1 MSSEQV
7 REVLTYGEYFSDF
20 YRKLDKKARLKVD
33 WTINLLETFE
43 IVPTKYFK
51 YLTGTDGIW
60 EIRVEYASNIYR
72 ILCFFDQGK
81 LIVVT
86 NVFQKKTQKTP
97 KTEIERALRLKKQY
111 FDEKER
117 A

>member
-1 MSSEQV
+1 MSLEQV
-7 REVLTYGEYFSDF
+7 REVLTYGEDFTDF
-20 YRKLDKKARLKVD
+20 YRKLDKKTRLKVD
-33 WTINLLETFE
+33 WTINLLENFD

-60 EIRVEYASNIYR
+60 EIRVEYTSNIYR

-86 NVFQKKTQKTP
+86 NGFQKKTQKTP
-97 KTEIERALRLKKQY
+97 KKEIERALRLKKQY
-111 FDEKER
+111 FDEKE
-117 A
+117 